1 MAAGDAP
8 PPWHD
13 DLQRYLALKLALAA
27 RRQPRRHPRL
37 RPDGCLFEGRPLLN
51 PLHTVAVFEWPV
63 QRIGPRFRGR
73 EADGMPVRL
82 ALFRNAIG
90 GIDHLLLGQHAEA
103 LIAALAQRRV
113 SGQRLIRDLARRLA
127 DGAGRDAE
135 AGLQRGLALLL
146 EQFRARGL
154 VLGSISHDPSRAG
167 PPGRARR
174 EAA

>member
-1 MAAGDAP
+1 MVAGDAP
-8 PPWHD
+8 PPWHE
-13 DLQRYLALKLALAA
+13 DLQRYLALKHALAA
-27 RRQPRRHPRL
+27 RRPPRHHPRL
-37 RPDGCLFEGRPLLN
+37 RADGCLFEGRPLLN

-113 SGQRLIRDLARRLA
+113 CGQRLINDLSRRLA
-127 DGAGRDAE
+127 REEGGE
-135 AGLQRGLALLL
+135 LSGLQRGLALLL

-154 VLGSISHDPSRAG
+154 VLGSISHDFTGQG
-167 PPGRARR
+167 PKGRARR